1 MLLGVVS
8 PTVTGEVKGH
18 QVPHSAVAVERLQ
31 EGAAGA
37 GQAGGSGAFHPG
49 LVRCAADTR
58 HICWAVQSG
67 SGLFELC
74 VHVLYVWLCICGDM
88 CIHVFLF
95 VCVCVCVC
103 VHACV
108 CVCACMCSCIH
119 ACMHAYGCVCLC
131 ERDRESVCE
140 RERVFVCMYVC
151 VLACACFCMC
161 MHV

>member
-1 MLLGVVS
+1 MVS

-103 VHACV
+103 MHACV
-108 CVCACMCSCIH
+108 CVHACVRAYMRACMRMGVCVCVRETERVCVRERECLCACMC
-119 ACMHAYGCVCLC
+119 VCLP
-131 ERDRESVCE
+131 VHA
-140 RERVFVCMYVC
+140 F
-151 VLACACFCMC
+151 ACACMFE
-161 MHV
+161 